1 MEQNMA
7 HTPQEQERLKTII
20 NEGIQVT
27 QEISYL
33 REGLRDTVKA
43 VAEELDIKPSVLN
56 KAIRVAY
63 KGELQRHRNE
73 FSELEEIL
81 ETVGRTF

>member
-1 MEQNMA
+1 MA

-33 REGLRDTVKA
+33 QEGLRDTVKA

-63 KGELQRHRNE
+63 
-73 FSELEEIL
+73 
-81 ETVGRTF
+81 